1 MTKVLFTTDT
11 ELSPALHE
19 RGLDPRENFE
29 IMVMGRGSDAT
40 VGIAYQMDRLSAH
53 GLKGVFFVEAL
64 NAQVLGLDMLKR
76 VVDPILTR
84 GHEVQLHIHT
94 EWLQWIEKDPVAGRR
109 GENIYEFPETDQR
122 VLLEM
127 GADALERAGAPR
139 PIAFRAGNYGADNAT
154 LRALKSLGLR
164 FDTSYNQPYI
174 GDVCRIDVAEPLLEP
189 ALVEGLTEIPI
200 TFFEDYPGHT
210 RPLQLCAISTAE
222 LAWCVADAR
231 AANRPTVVIVSHSF
245 ELLNARRTRANQ
257 LLVRRFDALCATLQG
272 TTTFAELD
280 ASVEPTV
287 RSSAIPKSNPA
298 RTAVRMVE
306 QAVGTLLYDRA

>member
-1 MTKVLFTTDT
+1 
-11 ELSPALHE
+11 
-19 RGLDPRENFE
+19 
-29 IMVMGRGSDAT
+29 
-40 VGIAYQMDRLSAH
+40 
-53 GLKGVFFVEAL
+53 
-64 NAQVLGLDMLKR
+64 MLKR

-84 GHEVQLHIHT
+84 GHEVQLHVHT
-94 EWLQWIEKDPVAGRR
+94 EWLRWFEKDPVAGRR
-109 GENIYEFPETDQR
+109 GENIFEFPETDQR

-127 GADALERAGAPR
+127 GAEALERAGAPR

-174 GDVCRIDVAEPLLEP
+174 GDVCRIDVPEPLLEP

-222 LAWCVADAR
+222 LAWCVTDAR

-245 ELLNARRTRANQ
+245 ELLNARRTRANKM
-257 LLVRRFDALCATLQG
+257 LVRRFDALCATLKE
-272 TTTFAELD
+272 TTTFTELD
-280 ASVEPTV
+280 AAVEPTA
-287 RSSAIPKSNPA
+287 RRAAIPKSNPA